1 MQLPDGDG
9 LTVRTATPADVD
21 TLNRLFS
28 DSFTDRYH
36 RDGLVGV
43 RVPQLNPTVWDYAI
57 RDAGDGAMLWFDEE
71 GQMLAFN
78 MAHAS
83 GAEGWMGP
91 LAVRPDR
98 QESGIGR
105 TIVAAGI
112 EWLERRGATVIG
124 LETMP
129 RTVDNIGFYSRL
141 GFGPQHL
148 TVTLTARAR
157 ARGGGGCRRLSALPP
172 TERVHAVEAAAAS
185 LQRVA
190 PGFDYRREMSLTE
203 TLGIG
208 DTVLLERDGAVE
220 GFAVCHHAALAVGR
234 RSEELRILKLFA
246 PTLDAFRRVMQG
258 VEALAVAAKVEHVA
272 IRCQTVFADAYRALI
287 GADYRV
293 RWTDLRMTL
302 RGRSEPVLPDGA
314 ILLSN
319 WEI

>member
-1 MQLPDGDG
+1 MRLPDGGD
-9 LTVRTATPADVD
+9 LTMRAAAPADVE

-28 DSFTDRYH
+28 DAFTDRYH

-57 RDAGDGAMLWFDEE
+57 RDAGDGAMLWFDED

-78 MAHAS
+78 MVHAS
-83 GAEGWMGP
+83 GVEGWMGP

-98 QESGIGR
+98 QEAGIGG
-105 TIVAAGI
+105 TIVTAGI
-112 EWLERRGATVIG
+112 EWLERRGTAVIG

-141 GFGPQHL
+141 GFQPQYL
-148 TVTLTARAR
+148 TVTLTGQPA
-157 ARGGGGCRRLSALPP
+157 ARGDAGCRRLSALDAS
-172 TERVHAVEAAAAS
+172 ERLQAMEAAVAC
-185 LQRVA
+185 LQRAA
-190 PGFDYRREMSLTE
+190 PGFDFRREMSLTE

-208 DTVLLERDGAVE
+208 DTVLLERNGVVE

-246 PTLDAFRRVMQG
+246 PSLDAFRHLMQG
-258 VEALAVAAKVEHVA
+258 VEALAVAVKVGHVA
-272 IRCQTVFADAYRALI
+272 IRCQTAFGEAYRALI

-302 RGRSEPVLPDGA
+302 RNRSEPVLPEGA